1 MMLSLALGI
10 FFRLY
15 TMAQNRD
22 HRYKLR
28 SDKVISGLGPN
39 TAMVNENRQPLPKL
53 ASDTEVDTDTEL
65 DSITTAS
72 PIVPQSA
79 PHQSELPPTSH
90 T

>member
-1 MMLSLALGI
+1 MMLSLALVI

-15 TMAQNRD
+15 TMALNRD
-22 HRYKLR
+22 HRYKLP

-39 TAMVNENRQPLPKL
+39 TAMVNENPQPLPKL

-65 DSITTAS
+65 DSITMAS